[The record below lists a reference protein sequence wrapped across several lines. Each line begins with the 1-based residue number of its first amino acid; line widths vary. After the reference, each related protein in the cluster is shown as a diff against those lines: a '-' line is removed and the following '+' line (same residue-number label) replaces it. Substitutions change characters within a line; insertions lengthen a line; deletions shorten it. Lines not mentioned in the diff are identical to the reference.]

1 MARTP
6 RSKTFAAVHETM
18 SDLHAAGAI
27 DDTRMREFDDLCLE
41 PVPSAPALT
50 FDVFKDRAGLWRWH
64 LRSARGGIVAAAAQG
79 YRSKRSCL
87 AAIELVRSASSAPIA
102 A

>member
-1 MARTP
+1 MGRTP

-27 DDTRMREFDDLCLE
+27 DDNRLREFDEMCLE
-41 PVPSAPALT
+41 PLPTAPSLT
-50 FDVFKDRAGLWRWH
+50 FDVFKDRAGQWRWH
-64 LRSARGGIVAAAAQG
+64 LRSAEGKIIAAASQG
-79 YRSKRSCL
+79 YKSKRSCL
-87 AAIELVRSASSAPIA
+87 AAIELVRKASNAPVA